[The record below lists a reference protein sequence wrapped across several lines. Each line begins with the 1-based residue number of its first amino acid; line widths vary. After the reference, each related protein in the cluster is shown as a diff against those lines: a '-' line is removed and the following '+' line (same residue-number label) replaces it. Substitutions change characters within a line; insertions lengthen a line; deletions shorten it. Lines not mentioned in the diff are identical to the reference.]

1 LTASLLVRSPAGP
14 IATEAWNTKK
24 WLSRGLGRGEEVGS
38 AGGEVGTAGN
48 GDGLGDALG
57 VDALDE
63 EVLDDGGSG
72 VVAVEAEE
80 PVLVVV
86 DVVDV
91 EVVFSFAL
99 FGTEV
104 KCCRNGFLLL
114 NCSTMDDPGGR
125 ANLLLSGSPV
135 SRFLALFGDRQ
146 RGL

>member
-1 LTASLLVRSPAGP
+1 
-14 IATEAWNTKK
+14 
-24 WLSRGLGRGEEVGS
+24 
-38 AGGEVGTAGN
+38 VGTAGN

-104 KCCRNGFLLL
+104 KCCRNGFFALELL
-114 NCSTMDDPGGR
+114 DDG
-125 ANLLLSGSPV
+125 
-135 SRFLALFGDRQ
+135 
-146 RGL
+146 